1 MLFFNITLISFFFT
15 ADKKDYKFVFLKY
28 HWKSTRIISFFLA
41 NKVFSFFIDRVISA
55 LKKHPPG
62 ALHLPSNSFIQFI

>member
-41 NKVFSFFIDRVISA
+41 NKVFSFFIDRVIFAKS
-55 LKKHPPG
+55 
-62 ALHLPSNSFIQFI
+62 